1 MGFPLRA
8 DGPSYS
14 SFHFRKSIEIP
25 KSILVA
31 NFSAFFSYWWGTLLL
46 YAKWIRKQ
54 LTLLFP
60 HQISL
65 NIAALTSQEGWTA
78 VFSSPAFKST
88 GWSPLDYNLFTFM
101 VATLA
106 SQTILLSALVGSRA
120 REISKTCQS
129 LTSIDNKL
137 KSILEMEAIS
147 KLVMERSSLV
157 KRLVI
162 VASTLYGDCEVFGC
176 PAP

>member
-1 MGFPLRA
+1 MPTSLH
-8 DGPSYS
+8 
-14 SFHFRKSIEIP
+14 SFLIGEENCCTQIEFD
-25 KSILVA
+25 
-31 NFSAFFSYWWGTLLL
+31 NHYNTFSY
-46 YAKWIRKQ
+46 
-54 LTLLFP
+54 
-60 HQISL
+60 QISL
-65 NIAALTSQEGWTA
+65 NIAALTSQEGWNA

-129 LTSIDNKL
+129 LASIDNKL

-147 KLVMERSSLV
+147 KLLIERSSLV

-162 VASTLYGDCEVFGC
+162 AASILYGDCEVFGC

>member
-1 MGFPLRA
+1 M
-8 DGPSYS
+8 
-14 SFHFRKSIEIP
+14 RKIAVRKLNSITIN
-25 KSILVA
+25 IT
-31 NFSAFFSYWWGTLLL
+31 FSY
-46 YAKWIRKQ
+46 
-54 LTLLFP
+54 
-60 HQISL
+60 QISL
-65 NIAALTSQEGWTA
+65 NIAAVTSQEGWTA

-162 VASTLYGDCEVFGC
+162 VASTLCGDCEVFGC

>member
-1 MGFPLRA
+1 
-8 DGPSYS
+8 
-14 SFHFRKSIEIP
+14 
-25 KSILVA
+25 
-31 NFSAFFSYWWGTLLL
+31 
-46 YAKWIRKQ
+46 
-54 LTLLFP
+54 
-60 HQISL
+60 
-65 NIAALTSQEGWTA
+65 
-78 VFSSPAFKST
+78 
-88 GWSPLDYNLFTFM
+88 M

-162 VASTLYGDCEVFGC
+162 AAKILYGDCEVFGF